1 MAGNKEFHLE
11 IDDSINEV
19 IDETPGNRFIALR
32 KLRWSP
38 EAPFKLDIRNWYTN
52 AEGEEIAGKGLSFMT
67 EEGPANLIEA
77 LLKHGKGD
85 TRKTLNGIKYT
96 EDFAIAVKEV
106 IITENINLDKIE
118 IPDIDS
124 LDGEFYDPKSVLE

>member
-38 EAPFKLDIRNWYTN
+38 EAPFKLDLRNWYTN
-52 AEGEEIAGKGLSFMT
+52 SEGEEIAGKGVSFMT
-67 EEGPANLIEA
+67 EEGPDNLIQA
-77 LLKHGKGD
+77 LLIHGYGD
-85 TRKTLNGIKYT
+85 TRKTLNGIKGR

-106 IITENINLDKIE
+106 IVEENIDLDKVE

-124 LDGEFYDPKSVLE
+124 IDGEFYDPKSVLE